1 MEDSRND
8 ESQIHTDYCANGE
21 LRKEPDPK
29 GEGMGECAR
38 VQPHSGAAYLAGLL
52 CGLNVHFINALG
64 KKDSEAVF
72 FFEPILALKS
82 LPNR

>member
-1 MEDSRND
+1 
-8 ESQIHTDYCANGE
+8 
-21 LRKEPDPK
+21 
-29 GEGMGECAR
+29 MGECAR

-52 CGLNVHFINALG
+52 CGLNVHFLNALG

>member
-1 MEDSRND
+1 
-8 ESQIHTDYCANGE
+8 
-21 LRKEPDPK
+21 
-29 GEGMGECAR
+29 MGECAR

-52 CGLNVHFINALG
+52 CGLNVHFLNALG
-64 KKDSEAVF
+64 KKTARLF